1 MKTHLSLLFLCIGA
15 SLAEAKIPAN
25 ITLETQ
31 NPLQEERVIQA
42 LTKLRDFPVGALL
55 LEEIAQSPHQ
65 LRIRH
70 NPYSLSSVGKTLLPL
85 TRKLSNGTG
94 DSATIEM
101 HLDIPEEGSHLVSE
115 CTKGWIPFTF
125 LQNLAHELRHAR
137 DGMTGKFV
145 GHRYELDAVET
156 ENQLRLEMGI
166 QERRCLQEN
175 EENVLQIWWPKV
187 FP

>member
-1 MKTHLSLLFLCIGA
+1 MTPSVFALILLSLPLMANANL
-15 SLAEAKIPAN
+15 PAN
-25 ITLETQ
+25 VVLETNNSQ
-31 NPLQEERVIQA
+31 QRLRVELALQSLQQY
-42 LTKLRDFPVGALL
+42 PVGALL
-55 LEEIAQSPHQ
+55 LDEIAQSPHQ

-85 TRKLSNGTG
+85 TRKLSNGIG

-101 HLDIPEEGSHLVSE
+101 HLDMPQDGSHLVSE

-145 GHRYELDAVET
+145 GHRFEQDAVDT
-156 ENQLRLEMGI
+156 ENQLRKEMGI
-166 QERRCLQEN
+166 QEQRCLQEN
-175 EENVLQIWWPKV
+175 EENVLQIWWPKL
-187 FP
+187 